1 MEDKKQEALFIIG
14 PEIEVNS
21 YQSQEKYQQINP
33 KHIETMLNISRKT
46 DFSPPKV
53 VLQAK

>member
-33 KHIETMLNISRKT
+33 KHIETIFYICRKT
-46 DFSPPKV
+46 DFSPRR
-53 VLQAK
+53 

>member
-46 DFSPPKV
+46 DFSPRR
-53 VLQAK
+53 